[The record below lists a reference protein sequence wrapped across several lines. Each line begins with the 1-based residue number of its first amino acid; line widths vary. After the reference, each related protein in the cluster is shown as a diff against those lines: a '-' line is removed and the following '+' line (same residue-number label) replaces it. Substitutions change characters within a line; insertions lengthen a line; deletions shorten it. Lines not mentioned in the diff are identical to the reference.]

1 VQKQKMSLH
10 AHSRFFPSPNKKQS
24 ILAFAHL
31 FSSQA
36 ETSGSSLILIVTI

>member
-1 VQKQKMSLH
+1 MSLH

-36 ETSGSSLILIVTI
+36 ETSGSPSLILIVTI